1 MVTAETA
8 MVLPVLVLIAAI
20 GLAVLGHGI
29 DQVRCVDA
37 ARAGARAAARGDA
50 DQSVVALARV
60 GAPDGSRVSVSAI
73 GSQVTVE
80 VAAPGRASWLPGLA
94 GPSARAVA
102 DREAAHAP

>member
-80 VAAPGRASWLPGLA
+80 VSAPGRASWLPGLP

-102 DREAAHAP
+102 DREVAHAP